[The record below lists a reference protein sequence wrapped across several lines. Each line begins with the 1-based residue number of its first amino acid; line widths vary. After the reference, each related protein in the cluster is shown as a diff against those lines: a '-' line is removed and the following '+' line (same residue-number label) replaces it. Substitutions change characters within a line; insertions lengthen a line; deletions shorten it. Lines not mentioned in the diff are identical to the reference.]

1 MKRFILILIACCL
14 ASGAYADGQTEADS
28 LYRVAQTLPHD
39 STRLEMLKKLA
50 QIEQLTPKCITYSN
64 LLREEATLQNNDKY
78 NTIAAYLHTVYYY
91 NQSNRDSVKKWLD
104 IMEPYARK
112 SKTWDLYFDAL
123 RFQTDLYTYEEQY
136 ELAINEANQMF
147 ERAKKVDCVRGLIGA
162 KQCLGNAYIGTERWD
177 EGMKA
182 LEEAYQL
189 SSRTDNAVVRISILC
204 QLIAVAKDKQ
214 NNKQLSEYL
223 GKLKETLQQH
233 TATNPMLKEAF
244 YDVYLFGEV
253 YYTYYYLNTGQS
265 EQAHESLEKA
275 GKYLT
280 PNTFFMY
287 RVLYYDAYAAYYR
300 TRKEYDKALTKMD
313 STVILLQ
320 EDRNSN
326 YIHQQL
332 SKADLLVE
340 AGRSAEA
347 LPLYIGTLHLKDS
360 IETTIFDK
368 QMQQIKAKYNIDK
381 VALEEE
387 QLKSDIQLTALVIVG
402 IVLAILIV
410 FMLHISHVRKALEL
424 SEKETRKATRMAE
437 EANEMKNRFLSN
449 MSYHIRI
456 PLNGVVGFS
465 QLIAS
470 ESNMTDEVRKEY
482 SSIIQKNS
490 EELMRLVNDVLDLSR
505 LEAGMMKF
513 NIQEYG
519 LTELCNEA
527 LYMARMRNEEN
538 ICIRLGN
545 ETAPDL
551 DIRIDTA
558 RFSQALLS
566 TLTYPQ
572 KCEEKREIDFKVTH
586 DTEKN
591 MIRFRIINSPLAD
604 ERFTSQE
611 VYIRHEINRLL
622 LEYFGGSYK
631 VQANAGE
638 KPTIL
643 FTYPLG
649 KN

>member
-1 MKRFILILIACCL
+1 M
-14 ASGAYADGQTEADS
+14 
-28 LYRVAQTLPHD
+28 
-39 STRLEMLKKLA
+39 
-50 QIEQLTPKCITYSN
+50 
-64 LLREEATLQNNDKY
+64 
-78 NTIAAYLHTVYYY
+78 
-91 NQSNRDSVKKWLD
+91 
-104 IMEPYARK
+104 
-112 SKTWDLYFDAL
+112 
-123 RFQTDLYTYEEQY
+123 
-136 ELAINEANQMF
+136 
-147 ERAKKVDCVRGLIGA
+147 
-162 KQCLGNAYIGTERWD
+162 
-177 EGMKA
+177 
-182 LEEAYQL
+182 
-189 SSRTDNAVVRISILC
+189 
-204 QLIAVAKDKQ
+204 
-214 NNKQLSEYL
+214 
-223 GKLKETLQQH
+223 
-233 TATNPMLKEAF
+233 
-244 YDVYLFGEV
+244 
-253 YYTYYYLNTGQS
+253 
-265 EQAHESLEKA
+265 
-275 GKYLT
+275 
-280 PNTFFMY
+280 
-287 RVLYYDAYAAYYR
+287 
-300 TRKEYDKALTKMD
+300 
-313 STVILLQ
+313 
-320 EDRNSN
+320 
-326 YIHQQL
+326 
-332 SKADLLVE
+332 
-340 AGRSAEA
+340 
-347 LPLYIGTLHLKDS
+347 
-360 IETTIFDK
+360 
-368 QMQQIKAKYNIDK
+368 
-381 VALEEE
+381 EEE

-410 FMLHISHVRKALEL
+410 FMLRISHVRKALEL

-551 DIRIDTA
+551 DIRIDTT